1 MSVEFLPDSDTP
13 AAGVGPRPMPP
24 GGRRVLVGLALVGLV
39 AVGAIVVGTGH
50 GGSIAKPTPAPSLQA
65 QPLPPPPVV
74 PVHFIRPDSI
84 AFGAPSVDV
93 LAAGGRMYSL
103 TPTLIAMAGRY
114 GTDPVV
120 RGAPFGLSERD
131 DRARLFLDAQH
142 SLLWAVALGGT
153 AIGAYDSETL
163 DPLSETASRYPIEGA
178 VAMDESLWFTTDHGL
193 YTAVAGPGRPK
204 PVPHMRLPLGP
215 IVADR
220 TLHQVIAADR
230 RQPVRLH
237 ALTAYGQ
244 LASQRVPLATVTSMA
259 FPSGALWLSGTTP
272 TGPRLIVL
280 DPPSMRVRRV
290 IPVPGQLGRT
300 ASLVGSFGNR
310 LLMRAAPDDTALY
323 CVDGY
328 TGTFKQVWRLPL
340 GTVSLDGHGLLVD
353 AGRGITAHGAGT
365 CLAP

>member
-1 MSVEFLPDSDTP
+1 M
-13 AAGVGPRPMPP
+13 
-24 GGRRVLVGLALVGLV
+24 VGLGLAGLV

-50 GGSIAKPTPAPSLQA
+50 GGSVAKPTPAPSLQA
-65 QPLPPPPVV
+65 QPLPPPQVV
-74 PVHFIRPDSI
+74 PVHFTRPESV

-103 TPTLIAMAGRY
+103 TPTLIGMAGRY

-120 RGAPFGLSERD
+120 RAAPFGLSERD
-131 DRARLFLDAQH
+131 DRARLFLDPQH
-142 SLLWAVALGGT
+142 SLLWAVAVGGT

-163 DPLSETASRYPIEGA
+163 DPLSETAAPYTINGA

-193 YTAVAGPGRPK
+193 YRAQAGPGRPK
-204 PVPHMRLPLGP
+204 RVAHMRIALGA

-220 TLHQVIAADR
+220 TLHRIITADR

-237 ALTAYGQ
+237 AMTAYGR

-272 TGPRLIVL
+272 AGPRLIVL
-280 DPPSMRVRRV
+280 DPPSMRIRRV
-290 IPVPGQLGRT
+290 IPVPGQLGHA
-300 ASLVGSFGNR
+300 ASFVASYGTR

-328 TGTFKQVWRLPL
+328 TGTFKQVWRLSL
-340 GTVSLDGHGLLVD
+340 GTVSLDAHGLLVD
-353 AGRGITAHGAGT
+353 AGRGIAARGAGA